1 MIDASVA
8 RPRRDDEPMP
18 KEDQHARWLGAPA
31 RLLERRNRALLLV
44 LGVLTLGTWALT
56 IYHVRTAH
64 TRLGT
69 AHAATGDTAMAT
81 ATMHDAMDLA
91 AMGMV
96 GAGWSLAAFATFVV
110 AWTVMM
116 AAMMFP
122 AAAPLLLLYRAVA
135 VHRRSRGDDFA
146 PTWVFATGYLLIWTT
161 AGAGTWL
168 LVHWVGDLAEYLGA
182 PASVTW
188 APLALGD
195 VLIVAGLYQ
204 FTALKQ
210 ACLDNCRSPFV
221 FITRH
226 WREGYDGALRIGM
239 VHGLYCLGCCWA
251 LFAVL
256 VAAGAMS
263 LAWMLLLTLVVF
275 AEKVLP
281 GARRTSQLV
290 GLGLILLGLGVLGGV
305 VHLP

>member
-1 MIDASVA
+1 MRAGWT
-8 RPRRDDEPMP
+8 RP
-18 KEDQHARWLGAPA
+18 G
-31 RLLERRNRALLLV
+31 RLLERGNRALLLA
-44 LGVLTLGTWALT
+44 LGLLTLGAWVLT
-56 IYHVRTAH
+56 IYHVQTAH
-64 TRLGT
+64 TPMGT
-69 AHAATGDTAMAT
+69 THAATGDTGGMAV
-81 ATMHDAMDLA
+81 ATVHGAIDLA
-91 AMGMV
+91 ATGMV
-96 GAGWSLAAFATFVV
+96 GAEWSRAAFATFVV
-110 AWTVMM
+110 TWTVMM

-135 VHRRSRGDDFA
+135 THRRSRGDAFV

-161 AGAGTWL
+161 VGAGTWL
-168 LVHWVGDLAEYLGA
+168 LVHWLGDLAEYLGA
-182 PASVTW
+182 PTRATW
-188 APLALGD
+188 APLVLGD

-226 WREGYDGALRIGM
+226 WQEGYDGALRIGM

-256 VAAGAMS
+256 MAAGVMS

-281 GARRTSQLV
+281 GARHTSQLV
-290 GLGLILLGLGVLGGV
+290 GLALIVLGLGVLGGV

>member
-1 MIDASVA
+1 M
-8 RPRRDDEPMP
+8 
-18 KEDQHARWLGAPA
+18 
-31 RLLERRNRALLLV
+31 
-44 LGVLTLGTWALT
+44 
-56 IYHVRTAH
+56 
-64 TRLGT
+64 
-69 AHAATGDTAMAT
+69 
-81 ATMHDAMDLA
+81 
-91 AMGMV
+91 
-96 GAGWSLAAFATFVV
+96 
-110 AWTVMM
+110 
-116 AAMMFP
+116 
-122 AAAPLLLLYRAVA
+122 
-135 VHRRSRGDDFA
+135 
-146 PTWVFATGYLLIWTT
+146 GYLLVWTT
-161 AGAGTWL
+161 VGAGTWL

-182 PASVTW
+182 PAPATW

>member
-1 MIDASVA
+1 
-8 RPRRDDEPMP
+8 
-18 KEDQHARWLGAPA
+18 
-31 RLLERRNRALLLV
+31 
-44 LGVLTLGTWALT
+44 
-56 IYHVRTAH
+56 
-64 TRLGT
+64 
-69 AHAATGDTAMAT
+69 
-81 ATMHDAMDLA
+81 
-91 AMGMV
+91 
-96 GAGWSLAAFATFVV
+96 
-110 AWTVMM
+110 MM

-135 VHRRSRGDDFA
+135 THRRSRGDAFV

-161 AGAGTWL
+161 VGAGTWL
-168 LVHWVGDLAEYLGA
+168 LVHWLGDLAEYLGA
-182 PASVTW
+182 PTRATW
-188 APLALGD
+188 APLVLGD

-226 WREGYDGALRIGM
+226 WQEGYDGALRIGM
-239 VHGLYCLGCCWA
+239 VDGLYCLGCCWA

-256 VAAGAMS
+256 MAAGVMS

-281 GARRTSQLV
+281 GARHTSQLV
-290 GLGLILLGLGVLGGV
+290 GLALIVLGLGVLGGV